1 MQPVLLTRCPHG
13 WHMLCNAFW
22 VRSAHQVLIHNVH
35 ISSPSAGA
43 DSDMCM
49 LQKAAKT
56 SLGKAKKGDITGP
69 DDSAVKAKAE
79 VVEEVKKEVP
89 TEEPDEDEK
98 AGAKRRSRRET

>member
-1 MQPVLLTRCPHG
+1 MG
-13 WHMLCNAFW
+13 
-22 VRSAHQVLIHNVH
+22 SAHEAWTTLGIA
-35 ISSPSAGA
+35 PARAEA
-43 DSDMCM
+43 DSLVCT

-56 SLGKAKKGDITGP
+56 PLGKAKKGDITGP

-89 TEEPDEDEK
+89 TEEPEEDEK

>member
-1 MQPVLLTRCPHG
+1 MSTT
-13 WHMLCNAFW
+13 
-22 VRSAHQVLIHNVH
+22 NVH
-35 ISSPSAGA
+35 ISSLYAKA
-43 DSDMCM
+43 DSEMRM

-56 SLGKAKKGDITGP
+56 PLGKAKKGDITGP